1 MSLLGQ
7 RPRPALPQEPDDL
20 PDMLVPFD
28 DDAPAYVLPAWAHFL
43 AECVGVLLRKI
54 WLYVCAPMGA
64 MCLLVLLATCGI
76 NRP

>member
-7 RPRPALPQEPDDL
+7 RPRPALPEPDDL
-20 PDMLVPFD
+20 PDMPAD
-28 DDAPAYVLPAWAHFL
+28 EPAYIFPPWVHFL
-43 AECVGVLLRKI
+43 AECFGVLLRKL

>member
-7 RPRPALPQEPDDL
+7 RPRPAPPVEPET
-20 PDMLVPFD
+20 PEPMLVPFD
-28 DDAPAYVLPAWAHFL
+28 DDAPSVLPDWVCFL